1 MNRLRKFEE
10 MQEVILLS
18 HNELKFRESFFILYQ
33 AKWKKKKNNQPP
45 HLQNFQMT
53 NLPFL

>member
-33 AKWKKKKNNQPP
+33 AKWKKNQPNQPP
-45 HLQNFQMT
+45 HLQNFQTT
-53 NLPFL
+53 NLPSL